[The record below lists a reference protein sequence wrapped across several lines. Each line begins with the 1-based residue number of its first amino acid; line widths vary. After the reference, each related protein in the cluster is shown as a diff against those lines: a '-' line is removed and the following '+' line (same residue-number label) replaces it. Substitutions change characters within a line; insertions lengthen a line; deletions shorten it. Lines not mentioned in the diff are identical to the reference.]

1 MSDPTTKSHNNL
13 PQEFLQKL
21 TQMFPDENQLQNV
34 LQTFHRRPVT
44 IRLNTLQNPP
54 QETLKSLQVQGF
66 EFTQSTFSDLAF
78 KLENKSYKELTQTQQ
93 YKQGSIYLQSFASQL
108 PVLALDPKP
117 NQIIL
122 DLTAAP
128 GSKTSQIA
136 ALTKQTG
143 QLHANDVNTIR
154 IQKLKHNLQK
164 LGLNQPNYLHIHNK
178 HGGDLCHEFPKNH
191 FDRILLDAPC
201 SGEARFDNQNPK
213 SYHYW
218 QNHRSS
224 EFHERQLKLLL
235 AAWPNLKPGGTLT
248 YSTCTFDIQ
257 ENELVIHELIQKFP
271 DQVEVLPMQFAG
283 IQQIPSF
290 LNFQGKSLAPQI
302 EKTFRIQPTQDIE
315 SFFIA
320 KLHKR

>member
-1 MSDPTTKSHNNL
+1 MSDLTTNSHNNL

-21 TQMFPDENQLQNV
+21 TQMFPDENQLHNI
-34 LQTFHRRPVT
+34 LQTFHQRPVT

-54 QETLKSLQVQGF
+54 QETLNSLQEQGF
-66 EFTQSTFSDLAF
+66 EFTQATFSDLAF
-78 KLENKSYKELTQTQQ
+78 KLENKSYKELTQTKE

-108 PVLALDPKP
+108 PVLALDPQP
-117 NQIIL
+117 GQIAL

-136 ALTKQTG
+136 AITNQTG

-164 LGLNQPNYLHIHNK
+164 LGLNQANYLHIHNK
-178 HGGDLCHEFPKNH
+178 HGGDLCQEFPKNH

-218 QNHRSS
+218 QNHRSP

-235 AAWPNLKPGGTLT
+235 AAWPNLKPGGTLV

-257 ENELVIHELIQKFP
+257 ENELVIHKLIQKFP
-271 DQVEVLPMQFAG
+271 DQVEVLPIKLEG
-283 IQQIPSF
+283 VQQIPSF
-290 LNFQGKSLAPQI
+290 LNFQNQPLDPKI
-302 EKTFRIQPTQDIE
+302 KNTFRIQPTQDIE

-320 KLHKR
+320 KLQKR